1 MTGIRAARSEPRRE
15 DAEARQLIERN
26 RDTIAKIADQISMGA
41 FSAGRQAKL
50 EPKAE
55 GLIVHV
61 LGGSP
66 ASEPPIPYVRI
77 SPNDRV
83 VLADEATG
91 RQLEFLGLI
100 RRQAG
105 VRRFVLATGAN
116 GFFAELSSES
126 AERLAPLD
134 GIELR
139 AGYGDGELIADIRG
153 RLQLA

>member
-15 DAEARQLIERN
+15 DVEARQLIERN
-26 RDTIAKIADQISMGA
+26 RGTIAKIADQISMGA
-41 FSAGRQAKL
+41 YSAGRQAKP

-55 GLIVHV
+55 GLIIHV
-61 LGGSP
+61 LGGSS
-66 ASEPPIPYVRI
+66 ASESPLPYVRI

-91 RQLEFLGLI
+91 RQLEFLGQI
-100 RRQAG
+100 RRQAA
-105 VRRFVLATGAN
+105 VRRFVLATKAN

-134 GIELR
+134 GIELK
-139 AGYGDGELIADIRG
+139 AGYGDAELIADIRG